1 MKKLKFLL
9 VIEAFV
15 MFITALFN
23 LIFYLNNEEFGI
35 EIYIIMAVMVLF
47 SSLITMCILEP
58 IQKIINNKS

>member
-9 VIEAFV
+9 IIEAFV

-47 SSLITMCILEP
+47 SSLITMYILEP
-58 IQKIINNKS
+58 IQKIINKS